1 MEDLCDRLAVLS
13 AGKIAFIGTVEQL
26 NKTAGKRYSI
36 TIQTEKMS
44 ENYECDNIAETL
56 LMLLERYKEN
66 GETVLDIQVDRGS
79 LEQSFIKIAKGA

>member
-1 MEDLCDRLAVLS
+1 
-13 AGKIAFIGTVEQL
+13 
-26 NKTAGKRYSI
+26 
-36 TIQTEKMS
+36 MS

-66 GETVLDIQVDRGS
+66 GETVLDIQIDRGS